1 MNKRNEHRI
10 LKCLTIFVL
19 SFGLVFSSARPIYSD
34 TQPVVTFTN
43 TTGESEVISMTE
55 SKEFKATVMF
65 EGKTSTELQSIAD
78 SATWTLTREEGG
90 LNEDDFPYQYMGAPL
105 SDWTVFSTTKNVAG
119 TPLFGNIDTK
129 VIPDGL
135 ELTFKNELMFGVN
148 GIDGRDRAQIRN
160 ALLDYTGSYDLKLID
175 DDAVIASTSIKL
187 KPYNS
192 YTLYNEID
200 QRLADLAALAL
211 SKGIHAEVREFG
223 RTAMGRPL
231 NAIFIADTAETL
243 TDHLALNERAEE
255 DPQAVINDIES
266 GAIEYKVPILYNNIH
281 SDENPGIDAIMEFLS
296 VMIENAD
303 GSVQYRRVNGLTAEG
318 EQQVANEKASRG
330 IKWSELIK
338 DDVTGVGYIR
348 DGVTSEEHPD
358 SEDAAANLSEEQL
371 AKFYDMENVDLNIKD
386 MLKDVFFIVVPAEN
400 ADAAAANVRTNGNGF
415 DLNRDNTY
423 QTQPETQAM
432 ARLISTWNPVN
443 LYEIH
448 GFYNQF
454 QIEPCSPTHEP
465 NVEYDLFIEN
475 ALSQGEEF
483 GGVAITNNNSINS
496 FQMPMRDY
504 LKANN
509 GGYEWEPFDDMSSS
523 YTPQYS
529 MLHGVVAYTVEVPYG
544 NEDATQAVKYALLN
558 NGRYVG
564 MHKQEFYTNQLK
576 GWDRGIKNI
585 DADEIRPYY
594 VNQQDE
600 IGAEADIFRARY
612 EENNNFFP
620 EYYVIPM
627 EASIQKNL
635 HSATEMMEYLLRNDV
650 KVKVLE
656 AEFEVN
662 GTTYPKGTMVI
673 DLHQAKRNMANA
685 ALYNNIVIKGWTDL
699 YSEPLTAFSELRG
712 FNMDVITK
720 IGAFDSATFTQL
732 ETTPETPTHVDGEGE
747 IVIVSNNSVAG
758 VQAINELLKTGESV
772 GFITSGDFQGDF
784 VMSEATFA
792 LIQDSYI
799 LQATRT
805 NTMPTAQV
813 ITKSATLYVPGA
825 VETYKVKR
833 DTGEPYGFTNYTN
846 RLNTSLNWDYFVW
859 EQQLGFDITHSLDD
873 ADIIIGNRRLN
884 GLELDV
890 VGEGKP
896 YIGYGGY
903 ALDAVENLGLDIEAN
918 YDMSYDALTTVTY
931 PEASLITSKYVQ
943 DQDFIMYGHGGNSI
957 VKAPEGSKVLIKTTG
972 DEPIE
977 GFMSQEHI
985 DGYKN
990 SIQAIELK
998 NEKLDLL
1005 IFANS
1010 ISNKAHQQ
1018 DDYRYVTNGIFTKYL
1033 GDTMVIEVKKPEPKP
1048 DPKPEPKPEPV
1059 EKLQLTGLPDKVY
1072 VGDVFVLTP
1081 NHDDQAKG
1089 EGWSFS
1095 QDFFSATFNSPA
1107 TFTALKAGNT
1117 TIAYTTTNGEKIE
1130 LPVSILEKET
1140 VKPGGK
1146 LPGTGVTPTQTA
1158 IYVGIGIVLIGGALY
1173 LVSKKKK

>member
-1 MNKRNEHRI
+1 MDKRNEHRI

-19 SFGLVFSSARPIYSD
+19 SIGLVFSHARPIYSD
-34 TQPVVTFTN
+34 TQPVIDFVN

-55 SKEFKATVMF
+55 SKEYKATVMF
-65 EGKTSTELQSIAD
+65 EGKTPEELKTLAETAS
-78 SATWTLTREEGG
+78 WTLTREEGG
-90 LNEDDFPYQYMGAPL
+90 QNEEDFPYQYLGAPL
-105 SDWTVFSTTKNVAG
+105 DEWTVFTTKFTTTG
-119 TPLFGNIDTK
+119 DPLFKDIKTE
-129 VIPDGL
+129 VIPGGL
-135 ELTFKNELMFGVN
+135 QLTFKNVLMFGVN
-148 GIDGRDRAQIRN
+148 GIDGRERPLIRN
-160 ALLDYTGSYDLKLID
+160 ALLDYTGTYDLKLVEGD
-175 DDAVIASTSIKL
+175 QVLATTPVL
-187 KPYNS
+187 FKPYNS
-192 YTLYNEID
+192 YTLYSEID

-223 RTAMGRPL
+223 QTAMGRPM

-243 TDHLALNERAEE
+243 SNHIALNERAES
-255 DPQAVINDIES
+255 DPQSVIQDIES
-266 GAIEYKVPILYNNIH
+266 GAIDYKVPILYNNIH
-281 SDENPGIDAIMEFLS
+281 SDENPGIDAIMEFLT

-303 GSVQYRRVNGLTAEG
+303 GSVEYRRVNGLTSEGKAQVEAEK
-318 EQQVANEKASRG
+318 NSRG
-330 IKWSELIK
+330 IKWSELIEN
-338 DDVTGVGYIR
+338 DVTGVGYIR
-348 DGVTSEEHPD
+348 DDVKSEEHPN
-358 SEDAAANLSEEQL
+358 SNDAAADLSEEQL
-371 AKFYDMENVDLNIKD
+371 SKFYEMEHVDLNIKA
-386 MLKDVFFIVVPAEN
+386 MLEDVFFIVVPAEN
-400 ADAAAANVRTNGNGF
+400 ADAAATNVRTNGNGF

-475 ALSQGEEF
+475 ALAQGEEF
-483 GGVAITNNNSINS
+483 GGVAITNNKSINS

-504 LKANN
+504 LKSSKN

-564 MHKQEFYTNQLK
+564 MHKKEFYTNQLK
-576 GWDRGIKNI
+576 GWDRGHKNI

-600 IGAEADIFRARY
+600 KGAEADIFRARY

-627 EASIQKNL
+627 EPSMQKNL
-635 HSATEMMEYLLRNDV
+635 HAATEMMEYLLRNDV
-650 KVKVLE
+650 KVKVLGN
-656 AEFEVN
+656 EVEVK
-662 GTTYPKGTMVI
+662 GTKYPKGTMLV

-685 ALYNNIVIKGWTDL
+685 ALYNNIVIKNWTDL

-712 FNMDVITK
+712 FDMDVITQV
-720 IGAFDSATFTQL
+720 GAFESAEFSWL
-732 ETTPETPTHVDGEGE
+732 DAAPETTTHVDGMGE
-747 IVIVSNNSVAG
+747 IVIVSNNSVASI
-758 VQAINELLKTGESV
+758 QAINELLKSEEAV
-772 GFITSGDFQGDF
+772 GFITSGDHSGDF
-784 VMSEATFA
+784 VMSEATFS
-792 LIQDSYI
+792 LIEDSYV

-805 NTMPTAQV
+805 NTMPKAQV
-813 ITKSATLYVPGA
+813 ITKSAKLYVPGA
-825 VETYKVKR
+825 APTYAVKK
-833 DTGEPYGFTNYTN
+833 DTGEPYGHTNYTN
-846 RLNTSLNWDYFVW
+846 RLNTNLNWDYYVW
-859 EQQLGFDITHSLDD
+859 GQELGFDLTRDLDE
-873 ADIIIGNRRLN
+873 ADIVIGNRSLREDERN
-884 GLELDV
+884 AV
-890 VGEGKP
+890 NAGKS

-903 ALDAVENLGLDIEAN
+903 ALDSLEKMGLDIEAN

-931 PEASLITSKYVQ
+931 PESSYITSKYAQ
-943 DQDFIMYGHGGNSI
+943 DNDYIMYGHGGNSI
-957 VKAPEGSKVLIKTTG
+957 VKAPEGSKVLIKTT
-972 DEPIE
+972 DEEPIE

-985 DGYKN
+985 DTYKN

-998 NEKLDLL
+998 NDTHDLL

-1010 ISNKAHQQ
+1010 ITNKAHQK

-1033 GDTMVIEVKKPEPKP
+1033 GDTMNIDVKVPEPEPKP
-1048 DPKPEPKPEPV
+1048 DPKVTLK
-1059 EKLQLTGLPDKVY
+1059 LTGLPDKVR

-1081 NHDDQAKG
+1081 SSDDQEKG
-1089 EGWSFS
+1089 EGWVY
-1095 QDFFSATFNSPA
+1095 DDVFFSATFNSPA
-1107 TFTALKAGNT
+1107 TFTALKAGTT
-1117 TIAYTTTNGEKIE
+1117 TITYTNKKGEKTE
-1130 LPVSILEKET
+1130 LPITILEKE
-1140 VKPGGK
+1140 VDKPGGK

-1158 IYVGIGIVLIGGALY
+1158 IYVGIGVVLIGGVFY
-1173 LVSKKKK
+1173 WFSKKKK